1 MLEEYSGIDILK
13 SEGRDVNSKLAT
25 GLYIGFAIKTVWV
38 LS

>member
-1 MLEEYSGIDILK
+1 MASIYWK